1 MWSYCQSERG
11 ALVVLIR
18 CSRLSRRKVTAMLR
32 NREMK
37 RENREL
43 NEVVLQARVIRSAC
57 EVGNFVKVFVN
68 LL

>member
-1 MWSYCQSERG
+1 M
-11 ALVVLIR
+11 LIR
-18 CSRLSRRKVTAMLR
+18 CSRLSRRKVTVMLR

-43 NEVVLQARVIRSAC
+43 NEMVLQARIIRSAC